1 MTAARNMVPV
11 ALEMILQEVQ
21 TVSGR
26 NMCDFSE
33 MTCGPVDNRSTILK
47 QLDGSVTSYYYHTHS
62 NFSGRYSLA
71 PFRISYAKS
80 VD

>member
-11 ALEMILQEVQ
+11 ALEMILREVQ

-47 QLDGSVTSYYYHTHS
+47 QLDGSVTSYC
-62 NFSGRYSLA
+62 
-71 PFRISYAKS
+71 
-80 VD
+80 